1 MIRRPPTSTLTTTLF
16 RYTTLFR
23 SVLTCIPVPPFRR
36 RLGKRT
42 VQMTFVRRRLVAL
55 ACLPLLLLSACGD
68 GDSEADESRTPSSQ
82 SGSPSAFP
90 SPSESPSTLPEALRS
105 EERRVGKECVRT
117 CRFRWSPSN

>member
-90 SPSESPSTLPEALRS
+90 SPSERS
-105 EERRVGKECVRT
+105 EEHTSDLQSLMRISYAVFCLKKKPKT
-117 CRFRWSPSN
+117 AQ